1 MSSHYLWITFYLFES
16 QHKVIPRDV
25 YKQTLFV
32 DIVIPLISWLKL
44 STFQQPL
51 LFIFIFFFKI

>member
-16 QHKVIPRDV
+16 QQKVIPRDV

-32 DIVIPLISWLKL
+32 DIAILLIS
-44 STFQQPL
+44 
-51 LFIFIFFFKI
+51 

>member
-1 MSSHYLWITFYLFES
+1 MSSYYLWITFYLFES
-16 QHKVIPRDV
+16 QQKVIPRDV

-32 DIVIPLISWLKL
+32 DIAISLISWLKL

-51 LFIFIFFFKI
+51 LFLFIYFL

>member
-16 QHKVIPRDV
+16 QQKVIPRNV

-32 DIVIPLISWLKL
+32 DIVVSLIS
-44 STFQQPL
+44 
-51 LFIFIFFFKI
+51 

>member
-16 QHKVIPRDV
+16 QQKVITRNV

-32 DIVIPLISWLKL
+32 DSAIPLIS
-44 STFQQPL
+44 
-51 LFIFIFFFKI
+51 